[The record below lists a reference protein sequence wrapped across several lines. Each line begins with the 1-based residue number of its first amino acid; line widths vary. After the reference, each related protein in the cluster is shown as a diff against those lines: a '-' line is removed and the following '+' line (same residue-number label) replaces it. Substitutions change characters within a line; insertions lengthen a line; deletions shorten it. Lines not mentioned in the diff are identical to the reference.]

1 MAMVSADRSPGP
13 PGPLRSPRPPRSPRS
28 PRSPG
33 SRPPRSLSQEIHDE
47 LMATELAEDQAA
59 DLELMTLG
67 EVMGTEEVTRPRK
80 NYVFIG
86 KFTINGDCP

>member
-1 MAMVSADRSPGP
+1 
-13 PGPLRSPRPPRSPRS
+13 
-28 PRSPG
+28 
-33 SRPPRSLSQEIHDE
+33 
-47 LMATELAEDQAA
+47 MATELAEDQAA

-67 EVMGTEEVTRPRK
+67 EVMGPEEVTRPRK